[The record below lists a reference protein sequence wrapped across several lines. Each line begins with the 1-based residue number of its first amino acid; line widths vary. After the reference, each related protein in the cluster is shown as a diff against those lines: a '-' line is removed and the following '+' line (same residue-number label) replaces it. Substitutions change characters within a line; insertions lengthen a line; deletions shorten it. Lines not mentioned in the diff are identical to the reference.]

1 MIHINDLKNYTAT
14 SKPGDKL
21 LYHTGRT
28 GWSGALENQEHSR
41 FFQNVRR
48 SGEFDFV
55 QKFVSEDGDRRIFD
69 HFIIRRYEP
78 LECNLY

>member
-1 MIHINDLKNYTAT
+1 MININDLKNFTAT

-21 LYHTGRT
+21 LYHTGQT
-28 GWSGALENQEHSR
+28 GWSAALENLEHSR
-41 FFQNVRR
+41 FFKKVRR

-55 QKFVSEDGDRRIFD
+55 QKLIADDGVHRIFE
-69 HFIIRRYEP
+69 HYVIRRYEP